1 MTRFGPDVAQ
11 YYMLTHKKEAPS
23 SARFANLETG
33 AKRFDTDGISDLE
46 YEVLSHELRPL
57 YSWILVNV

>member
-11 YYMLTHKKEAPS
+11 YYMLKHKKEPPS
-23 SARFANLETG
+23 SARFTNLENG

-46 YEVLSHELRPL
+46 YEVLNHQLRPL